1 MWLLGYLKPW
11 IGLSLYF
18 YWAALTE
25 RIITSDTYG
34 RWGQTVRFPA
44 WTWGWSSSAT
54 HCLRDLGHISILLQ
68 ASIPWVLKGKGDYTR
83 WPMRA
88 IPVVTVSVLNG
99 VSMTPEKRM
108 NPLGWLQWLSHMAG
122 ENKEGCSDLW
132 HFWLASVTLYLPFP
146 VILEVALELPKVGVR
161 WALVSVPWFSHSTL
175 SGWTVLGEGVPT
187 CPVL

>member
-1 MWLLGYLKPW
+1 MDRAFIVFLLGRTDWEDYNIRHLRPLRTDSE
-11 IGLSLYF
+11 ISSLD
-18 YWAALTE
+18 L
-25 RIITSDTYG
+25 
-34 RWGQTVRFPA
+34 
-44 WTWGWSSSAT
+44 GWSSSAT
-54 HCLRDLGHISILLQ
+54 HWLRDLGHISILLQ

-161 WALVSVPWFSHSTL
+161 WALVSAPWFSHSTL